1 MIDIHKSKM
10 KPKIHIPKTNSE
22 RIADIIGYSC
32 YFGSILLLI
41 FIWGDLPDKVPAH
54 YNAIGEVDRWG
65 SKMELLVLPIIGA
78 FLALFMQLFEK
89 FPETHNY
96 PERLNEENAQE
107 FYLLSR
113 KMMNQLKAVCL
124 IILSLLLIESVS
136 IALQWRDGFGAWLLP
151 ILIISALIPIIVGM
165 IKQRNIK

>member
-1 MIDIHKSKM
+1 MVLFLLSFPTAAIM
-10 KPKIHIPKTNSE
+10 TLE
-22 RIADIIGYSC
+22 AADI
-32 YFGSILLLI
+32 
-41 FIWGDLPDKVPAH
+41 
-54 YNAIGEVDRWG
+54 
-65 SKMELLVLPIIGA
+65 
-78 FLALFMQLFEK
+78 LFEK

-151 ILIISALIPIIVGM
+151 ILIISALIPIIIGI
-165 IKQRNIK
+165 IKQRKIK

>member
-1 MIDIHKSKM
+1 MPKSKE
-10 KPKIHIPKTNSE
+10 KLKITLPKTKSE
-22 RIADIIGYSC
+22 RVWDIIGYSC
-32 YFGSILLLI
+32 YFGSVLLLI

-54 YNAIGEVDRWG
+54 YNAVGEVDRWG

-96 PERLNEENAQE
+96 PERLNEENAKE

-113 KMMNQLKAVCL
+113 KMMNHLKAICL
-124 IILSLLLIESVS
+124 IILSLLLVESVS

-165 IKQRNIK
+165 IKQRKIK